1 MKKLLS
7 SAVAI
12 ASVIGVCALPS
23 QVLAGADGNDAGKGN
38 ILGIAGSDTTT
49 FVMEALSSAHNT
61 NSRYNPDKDRAVN
74 IPPLVAANPSVE
86 AGEAASSA
94 VSANKAW
101 LAAARSTWP
110 GGIVL
115 PADNDCKVNLV
126 FGGYGSRDIAASSSG
141 AALDGDTNDG
151 AVTDGLSAE
160 GGTSVTA
167 DLNGDTDT
175 TDVGEKWYLGLVPPN
190 GSGAGR
196 NAMSGTN
203 TNGLIYNGLNGPG
216 ANLNSACLDIARS
229 SSKSKD
235 PKREG
240 WAFALDAIDWTYFGG
255 NTHGVATS
263 GLTKLQLGNI
273 YTCYAGTGNNGVLN
287 GGLDANSDGDLND
300 VGDRKRGYPTFRFWG
315 DVNGVS
321 TDTTPIAAYRVQVGS
336 GTGSDVASQL
346 IGKVAAG
353 SLANQGANDDP
364 QFLANCD
371 SAGNNTDSDALT
383 TFTFPQVQEHDCR
396 SVSDTDKQHAICFY
410 GYSRWVIQ
418 AKALETDKRNGAVFG
433 KFSNTGEL
441 KRPSFSS
448 INETS
453 ARFEGTRY
461 VYNYIGLNS
470 DGTGNDFPRIED
482 SRRFV
487 GVTAQNAGCSDGNE
501 DGTDDCNFDGD
512 LTDTNVTV
520 GGVPGFIC
528 GDLTARKI
536 IATYGFKPLPLA
548 ATDPDN
554 GALGQSYCR
563 LNTATEPRF

>member
-23 QVLAGADGNDAGKGN
+23 RVMAGADSGEGN

-61 NSRYNPDKDRAVN
+61 NSRYNPNKDRAVN

-86 AGEAASSA
+86 NGERLATA
-94 VSANKAW
+94 ANKTW

-115 PADNDCKVNLV
+115 PADEDCKVNLV
-126 FGGYGSRDIAASSSG
+126 FGGYGSRDIAESSALG
-141 AALDGDTNDG
+141 AVDGDTNDG
-151 AVTDGLSAE
+151 AVTAGLSAE
-160 GGTSVTA
+160 GGTSASA
-167 DLNGDTDT
+167 DLNGDADT

-196 NAMSGTN
+196 GAMEGTA
-203 TNGLIYNGLNGPG
+203 TNGMIYNGASGPG
-216 ANLNSACLDIARS
+216 ATANSACIDIARS
-229 SSKSKD
+229 SSKSFSA
-235 PKREG
+235 KREG
-240 WAFALDAIDWTYFGG
+240 WAFALDAIDWTYFP
-255 NTHGVATS
+255 NNSHGVAQT
-263 GLTKLQLGNI
+263 GLTKVQLGKI
-273 YTCYAGTGNNGVLN
+273 YSCVSPAAALTANRDAGTPGVP
-287 GGLDANSDGDLND
+287 DV
-300 VGDRKRGYPTFRFWG
+300 VGDRVAGYPEFSLWG
-315 DVNGVS
+315 DVNGNS
-321 TDTTPIAAYRVQVGS
+321 ADTTPIAAYRVQLGS
-336 GTGSDVASQL
+336 GTGTDVATVL
-346 IGKVAAG
+346 LGKT
-353 SLANQGANDDP
+353 SNNDVDM
-364 QFLANCD
+364 LANCR
-371 SAGNNTDSDALT
+371 SGFA
-383 TFTFPQVQEHDCR
+383 FPQVQEHDCR
-396 SVSDTDKQHAICFY
+396 SVSDTDKQHAICFF

-448 INETS
+448 INETT

-487 GVTAQNAGCSDGNE
+487 GVTAQPDDVTTTLVECADGSE
-501 DGTDDCNFDGD
+501 LAVDGVAPLGQSAVDCNFDGD
-512 LTDTNVTV
+512 KVDIDVTV

-548 ATDPDN
+548 ATNPAD
-554 GALGQSYCR
+554 GTLGQSYCR
-563 LNTATEPRF
+563 LNTAIAPAF